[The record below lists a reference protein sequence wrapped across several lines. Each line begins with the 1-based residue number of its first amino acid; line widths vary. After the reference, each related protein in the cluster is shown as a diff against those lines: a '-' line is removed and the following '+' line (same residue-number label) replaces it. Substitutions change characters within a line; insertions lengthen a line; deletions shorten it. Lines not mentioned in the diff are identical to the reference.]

1 MYHPTEKWNVKAIV
15 KGCMETEKKKK
26 NCRQIPWQMPQR
38 IFHTLLTCLPS
49 FLGAGRGK
57 PQMSFLLYNIFHWL
71 DSCQISEALQLSDSS
86 LISLLLHNNKT
97 LTSLSPHLRPHTP
110 KKYFCNKGP
119 TQNSLCLGNNRRL

>member
-1 MYHPTEKWNVKAIV
+1 MSKPLLKVVWRQR
-15 KGCMETEKKKK
+15 KKKK